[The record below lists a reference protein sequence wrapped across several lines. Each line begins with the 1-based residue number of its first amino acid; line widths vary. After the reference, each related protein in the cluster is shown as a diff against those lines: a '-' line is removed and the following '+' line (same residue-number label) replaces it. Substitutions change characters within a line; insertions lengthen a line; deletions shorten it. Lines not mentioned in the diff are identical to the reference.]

1 MKANSLIQNLLI
13 VILTSGP
20 FLYAAWVWDK
30 LPESVPTHFGLDGKP
45 DAYGSKLSFLIPVIV
60 LMGAGLVAYFLIK
73 NLEKFDPKRAK
84 QVSENT
90 FHKLALLLLVFMS
103 CLSLYIIHST
113 LQSGLGSFLFVLMG
127 LFFAAMGN
135 LMHSVKPN
143 YFIGIRLPWTL
154 SNDENWRKTHQ
165 LASKVW
171 FVGGLVVA
179 ALGLILPEKIAIFVL
194 FGIIT
199 VICLIPVIYS
209 YREFKKM
216 AQ

>member
-1 MKANSLIQNLLI
+1 MLFRS
-13 VILTSGP
+13 
-20 FLYAAWVWDK
+20 
-30 LPESVPTHFGLDGKP
+30 
-45 DAYGSKLSFLIPVIV
+45 
-60 LMGAGLVAYFLIK
+60 
-73 NLEKFDPKRAK
+73 
-84 QVSENT
+84 
-90 FHKLALLLLVFMS
+90 
-103 CLSLYIIHST
+103 
-113 LQSGLGSFLFVLMG
+113 QSGLGSFLFVLMG

-143 YFIGIRLPWTL
+143 YFVGIRLPWTL

-179 ALGLILPEKIAIFVL
+179 ALGLILPEKIAIFAL
-194 FGIIT
+194 FGIII
-199 VICLIPVIYS
+199 VICLIPIIYS

>member
-1 MKANSLIQNLLI
+1 MKTNSLIQNFLI
-13 VILTSGP
+13 VILTSAP
-20 FLYAAWVWDK
+20 FLYIAWIWDK
-30 LPESVPTHFGLDGKP
+30 LPESVPTHFGIDGKP
-45 DAYGSKLSFLIPVIV
+45 DAYGSKISFLIPVVV
-60 LMGAGLVAYFLIK
+60 LMVAGLGAYFLIK

-84 QVSENT
+84 QMSENT
-90 FHKLALLLLVFMS
+90 FHKLAMLLLVFMS
-103 CLSLYIIHST
+103 CLSLYVVHST

-179 ALGLILPEKIAIFVL
+179 ALGLILPEKIAIFAL
-194 FGIIT
+194 FGIII
-199 VICLIPVIYS
+199 VICLIPIIYS